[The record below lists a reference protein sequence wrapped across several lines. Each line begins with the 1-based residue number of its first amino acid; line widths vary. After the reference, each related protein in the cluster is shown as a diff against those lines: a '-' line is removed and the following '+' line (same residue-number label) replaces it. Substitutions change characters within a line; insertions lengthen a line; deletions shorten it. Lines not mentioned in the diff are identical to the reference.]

1 MNIQAISA
9 GYISHFGTD
18 GVPGDIRIRRFDHLL
33 SDASATRREG
43 LQGLQGRLEGANIYQ
58 KLSMMCISLN
68 TWYDIRIYIYRYT
81 YTDIYRISIFIY
93 LYLYIYT
100 YIYIYTH
107 THNNVDIY
115 ISQNMCIE
123 G

>member
-43 LQGLQGRLEGANIYQ
+43 LQGLQGLQGRLEGANIYQ
-58 KLSMMCISLN
+58 KLSMMCIMFK
-68 TWYDIRIYIYRYT
+68 YMVR
-81 YTDIYRISIFIY
+81 
-93 LYLYIYT
+93 YT
-100 YIYIYTH
+100 YIYIYIH
-107 THNNVDIY
+107 TDIY
-115 ISQNMCIE
+115 IVYKHISYIYIHIHIIM
-123 G
+123 